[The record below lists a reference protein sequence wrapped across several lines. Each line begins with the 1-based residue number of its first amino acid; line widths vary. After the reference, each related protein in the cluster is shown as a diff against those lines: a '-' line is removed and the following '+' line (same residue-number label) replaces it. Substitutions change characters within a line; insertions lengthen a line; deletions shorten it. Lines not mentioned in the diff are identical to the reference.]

1 MPTFQNRAALTVGG
15 NVINSNVVQGE
26 VTDVLRI
33 TKTAIDGS
41 YGPGDTVT
49 YAVSVVNTGTAPYT
63 GLTLTDNLGEYE
75 FNGQN
80 LTPLDY
86 VADSI
91 HVYSNG
97 TLITPAPAVTEPFS
111 VTGLTVPAGGN
122 LLIVYSADVNR
133 FASPAADGTIV
144 NTATIAGAA
153 LGTALTAEETVTA
166 NTDPVLTITK
176 AICPSVISENGTV
189 TYTFVIQNTGNTPV
203 EADAAAVITDTFETT
218 MTGMQVTF
226 NGQPWT
232 ENTDYTYNNGT
243 GLFTT
248 TSPITVP
255 AAAVTQ
261 DPTTGEWNLQPG
273 VSELVIS
280 ATGVQVRPQP

>member
-1 MPTFQNRAALTVGG
+1 MPTFQNRAALTLGG

-26 VTDVLRI
+26 VTDVLQI
-33 TKTAIDGS
+33 TKTAIDGT

-49 YAVSVVNTGTAPYT
+49 YAISVVNTGNTPYT
-63 GLTLTDNLGEYE
+63 GLTLSDNLGAYE
-75 FNGQN
+75 FNGQT

-86 VADSI
+86 VTDSL

-97 TLITPAPAVTEPFS
+97 ALISPAPAVTAPFS
-111 VTGLTVPAGGN
+111 VAGLTVPAGGN

-133 FASPAADGTIV
+133 YASLAADGSIL
-144 NTATIAGAA
+144 NTASIDGAA
-153 LGTALTAEETVTA
+153 IGAPLTATETVNA
-166 NTDPVLTITK
+166 NTDPILTITK
-176 AICPSVISENGTV
+176 AICPATITENGTV

-203 EADAAAVITDTFETT
+203 EADAGAVITDTFETT

-226 NGQPWT
+226 NGQPWAET
-232 ENTDYTYNNGT
+232 TNYTYDNGT

-248 TSPITVP
+248 VTPITVP
-255 AAAVTQ
+255 AADVTQ

-273 VSELVIS
+273 VSELVIT
-280 ATGVQVRPQP
+280 ATGVQVRT

>member
-1 MPTFQNRAALTVGG
+1 MPTFQNRAALTLGG

-26 VTDVLRI
+26 VTDVLRL

-49 YAVSVVNTGTAPYT
+49 YAVSVINTGAAAYT
-63 GLTLTDNLGEYE
+63 GLTLTDNLGAYE
-75 FNGQN
+75 FNGQT

-86 VADSI
+86 VADSL

-97 TLITPAPAVTEPFS
+97 VLVSPAPAVTDPFT
-111 VTGLTVPAGGN
+111 VTGLNVPAGGN

-133 FASPAADGTIV
+133 FASPAADGSIV
-144 NTATIAGAA
+144 NTATVNGAA
-153 LGTALTAEETVTA
+153 LGAPLTADGTVNA
-166 NTDPVLTITK
+166 STDPNLTISK
-176 AICPSVISENGTV
+176 AICPSVITENGNI
-189 TYTFVIQNTGNTPV
+189 TYTFVVQNTGNTPV

-248 TSPITVP
+248 VSPITVP
-255 AAAVTQ
+255 AATVTQ
-261 DPTTGEWNLQPG
+261 DPTTGEYSLQPG

-280 ATGVQVRPQP
+280 ATGVQVRI